1 MLKEMIM
8 KDKIERIANHYGFT
22 KQSGQLIEEC
32 AEIIQAVRKYNRFDE
47 GLITGDDILTST
59 NDSNMLIQNIV
70 EEIADV
76 EIMLDQIKHLLHVN
90 PEAVEA
96 IKLKKVNRQ
105 LERIE
110 QEECNE

>member
-8 KDKIERIANHYGFT
+8 KDKIEKIANHYGFE

-47 GLITGDDILTST
+47 GLITGDDILTSI

-76 EIMLDQIKHLLHVN
+76 EIMLEQMKHLLNIN
-90 PEAVEA
+90 PDA
-96 IKLKKVNRQ
+96 IEQIKVNKIARQ

-110 QEECNE
+110 QEGK